1 MSAEAPGYLLALL
14 SLSPGGKARAASEK
28 SPAKCTHIPARLLRL
43 APCAAL
49 RCAVRARAL
58 AGPRTAR
65 AELSLQ
71 HRRRALR
78 AGPGRGG
85 HRPAPPAPSAPGRG
99 QRRCGLCQV
108 RVRVRVPSEG
118 ADVEPHLRVRGGC
131 EREGSGAHRACGD
144 GCGVGGWG
152 EWVVGVQ
159 REGGTMRA
167 QGARGCAERGRACRA
182 PAERCLSGESA
193 QSVCERKGVYKRAC
207 VRGGGRGC
215 LSGVR
220 TRGCR
225 QLRGSVRVD
234 EGM

>member
-1 MSAEAPGYLLALL
+1 MHA
-14 SLSPGGKARAASEK
+14 
-28 SPAKCTHIPARLLRL
+28 H
-43 APCAAL
+43 
-49 RCAVRARAL
+49 
-58 AGPRTAR
+58 PRTA
-65 AELSLQ
+65 APACSL
-71 HRRRALR
+71 RSLALR
-78 AGPGRGG
+78 GPCAGAGRSPRGPGGAVPSAPPPGAAAGPGRGG

-108 RVRVRVPSEG
+108 RVRVPSEG
-118 ADVEPHLRVRGGC
+118 ADVEPHLRVRGRC
-131 EREGSGAHRACGD
+131 EREGSGAHRACGG

-167 QGARGCAERGRACRA
+167 QGARGCAEGGRACRA

-193 QSVCERKGVYKRAC
+193 QSVCAWKGVYKRAC

-225 QLRGSVRVD
+225 QLRGSVRVA